1 MIRANVEEGRE
12 VSMAQFLNNLDWQ
25 ITNMVELK
33 HYVEI
38 EEMIHKTININQQLK
53 RRGNTHDKNLVKN

>member
-1 MIRANVEEGRE
+1 MEDYYQKKKIEIVMIRANVEEGRE
-12 VSMAQFLNNLDWQ
+12 VSMAQFLNNLDRQ

-38 EEMIHKTININQQLK
+38 KEMIHKTINI
-53 RRGNTHDKNLVKN
+53 